1 MKTGCLRRL
10 LASLQQSPESP
21 NYTGVGS
28 LIQHCTDHRLLRPGR
43 QLHGRLILLDVRP
56 ANYLGSKLI
65 TFYAK
70 SGDVGCARQVFDR
83 LPQRNLFTW
92 NAMLIGYSLHDCHR
106 EALLL
111 FCSLL
116 CSGLRPDNYT
126 ITCLLKACFSSYVDV
141 GQFSAGI
148 HSYVLRN
155 GFDSDIFVLNG
166 LVTAYARMGDLVAA
180 RRVFDGMPERD
191 VVSWNAIIGAYAQSG
206 RYEESLKLY
215 DEMGVAGVQPD
226 EVTVV
231 SALQACANLQD
242 LRRGMSIQEEISKGG
257 IAMDTAVWN
266 SLITLY
272 AKCGDLN
279 YAQKLLDEM
288 PKRDPVSWGSI
299 ISGYMQYGYCRKAM
313 EIFQTMKNRG
323 ENEQP
328 SLSTWNAMIAG
339 LVQNGY
345 HGEVPRMVRDMQLAR
360 FRPNSVTI
368 SSILPTC
375 SYFSASRTGKEIHA
389 HAIRNSHDQNA
400 YVATALID
408 MYAKA
413 GSLEEAR
420 RTFGWTMVKSAF
432 VWTSI
437 IASYAAHGHAETCFA
452 LFREMV
458 DTGTNPDSITLTS
471 VLTACSRA
479 GLISEAQW
487 VFEGMFTS
495 YGISPTAEHRACM
508 VDAYGRAGMLEEAI
522 QFIGRAQE
530 EANPRVWGALLG
542 AALIHNNTAIGEFA
556 ANRLFELEPEN
567 EGNYI
572 LLANIYAQA
581 GKWKDAKI
589 VREMMKEKGLKKSP
603 GCSWIE
609 INKERRRFVVGDKW
623 NAQTEG
629 TCEVSENLLGEM
641 RQACYCSSEEELAVE
656 RIECT

>member
-1 MKTGCLRRL
+1 MKTGCLRRV
-10 LASLQQSPESP
+10 LASLQQSSESP
-21 NYTGVGS
+21 NYTAVGS

-56 ANYLGSKLI
+56 ANYLGSKLV
-65 TFYAK
+65 TFYSK
-70 SGDVGCARQVFDR
+70 SGDLQCARQVFDG
-83 LPQRNLFTW
+83 LPQKSLFTW
-92 NAMLIGYSLHDCHR
+92 NAMFIGYSLHDCHR

-111 FCSLL
+111 FSSLL
-116 CSGLRPDNYT
+116 RSGLRPDNYT
-126 ITCLLKACFSSYVDV
+126 ITCLLKACFSSYADV
-141 GQFSAGI
+141 GQFSAEI

-155 GFDSDIFVLNG
+155 GFDCDIFVVNG
-166 LVTAYARMGDLVAA
+166 LVTSYARMGNLVAA
-180 RRVFDGMPERD
+180 QRVFDGMPERD
-191 VVSWNAIIGAYAQSG
+191 VVSWNAIIGAYAQNG
-206 RYEESLKLY
+206 RYEESLQLY
-215 DEMGVAGVQPD
+215 DEMTMAGIYPD

-242 LRRGMSIQEEISKGG
+242 LRLGMNIQEEISKGR

-279 YAQKLLDEM
+279 YAEKLLDEM
-288 PKRDPVSWGSI
+288 PKRDAVSWGAV

-313 EIFQTMKNRG
+313 EVFQTMENRG

-328 SLSTWNAMIAG
+328 SLSTWNAMLAG
-339 LVQNGY
+339 LVQNGC
-345 HGEVPRMVRDMQLAR
+345 HSEVPRMVRKMQLAG
-360 FRPNSVTI
+360 FRLNPVSV

-375 SYFSASRTGKEIHA
+375 SYFSALRTGKEIHA
-389 HAIRNSHDQNA
+389 YAIRNSHDQNV

-413 GSLEEAR
+413 GNLEEAR
-420 RTFGWTMVKSAF
+420 RTFAWTKVKSAF

-437 IASYAAHGHAETCFA
+437 IASYAAHGHAETCSA

-458 DTGTNPDSITLTS
+458 EAGINPDSITLTS

-479 GLISEAQW
+479 GLVGEAQW
-487 VFEGMFTS
+487 IFDGMLTS

-508 VDAYGRAGMLEEAI
+508 VDVYGRAGMLEEAV
-522 QFIGRAQE
+522 QFIGSARE

-572 LLANIYAQA
+572 LLANIYAQS
-581 GKWKDAKI
+581 GKWKEANI
-589 VREMMKEKGLKKSP
+589 VRQMMKEKGLKKGP

-609 INKERRRFVVGDKW
+609 INKERRSFVVGDNW
-623 NAQTEG
+623 EAQTEEM
-629 TCEVSENLLGEM
+629 CEVSAKLLGEM
-641 RQACYCSSEEELAVE
+641 RQACYCSSEDQSAGD
-656 RIECT
+656 RIECI